1 MSADKPGKPKGPTKP
16 FLGDDEL
23 SSELDAWDEMFDN
36 LHETVPA
43 DDAASESPTLD
54 VALAEPSGG
63 VPQGE
68 WPEAAAV
75 PPTIVE
81 PPGTRVP
88 EAALAASD
96 ASRTLDDF
104 SPAFDP
110 NDPKET
116 DFSDVGGAEPP
127 ARLAPTGKMPAFVD
141 MPEEGATRLD
151 IARSP
156 ASAEDDDE
164 VYTSASRPNVKSP
177 PGARPLPED
186 PIAPPPKPAPA
197 KRTGPAIIRR
207 QTPVAVPLQPKPQP
221 HTTPQR
227 GYAAKDDAY
236 ASDFGDSTRI
246 ADYGEIEAK
255 AEESRHADAR
265 SKAPTAPP
273 PMSFTPSAYEQ
284 PEPDDD
290 YEIEIGSSSDEDP
303 PAPAPEPVH
312 QPRRTV
318 ANVIRRDPAKSI
330 PVPLRRESEPIIE
343 ISQPVPSGPRGED
356 DFSDVAASFEEESA
370 PPRRPAA
377 EPIREDDFAGMA
389 AALGADPLMD
399 EDLALPPKRPS
410 TAPTKPPPS
419 ALHAIEDADVE
430 DEGIIDDALPTR
442 MIPED
447 RDASHSGDAY
457 VPMTSDSLELPA
469 SSGQFDE
476 LAVPQ
481 VDDTFDAEQPATR
494 VEGAGANRPPAL
506 MDLYPRVKRPTSV
519 PVLGERS
526 FDERTTADEPGM
538 AERSAPRVVRAQ
550 TMPASQYG
558 DTPEIEPVIDLEAL
572 GVDSQWP
579 EQVAPIVSSSLDEEA
594 ARLLMIYER
603 EIPTVD
609 DPAASAALRIEA
621 GRLCERLGDTE
632 RARVHYD
639 AALLVDPRATAA
651 LRGLRRIAR
660 SQGDLVETTRHL
672 DAEIA
677 VAGALERRPLGHY
690 RVDLLMASGE
700 HDLARVA
707 VGDIV
712 DSAPS
717 DVRALLAQLEL
728 AFVDGRADEFGRSL
742 ERLAHAVTDPQL
754 RAAVQ
759 QARGM
764 LAAQQS
770 DAQGAVT
777 WLGQATES
785 DPGSL
790 GARLAAI
797 REAAAQSKPNETAH
811 ALLELAN
818 IVEESDPTTAAA
830 LAVRSQFWVHTDL
843 GVAAASVAT
852 KALPAD
858 PLVARVAAETALA
871 GSDTIAATNA
881 LVAWA
886 SCAAPP
892 VERAYAAARAAELD
906 ASQGVEL
913 WSRVLQLD
921 PGDDY
926 AAAQLR
932 TAYVATEQTGES
944 IAVDRQVAADAA
956 RDRARLRAAFGMI
969 AYGQL
974 DEAIALLQEG
984 RAARPT
990 SLALAEALAEALA
1003 AAGRWSDRA
1012 QLLAELA
1019 AAPGEQLD
1027 RDVAQ
1032 LRSAIAWEE
1041 AVGAASAAPQPDE
1054 REIQRAT
1061 AAALAAWDKVTEQ
1074 ANGAAPEAHAAAIVL
1089 ATRLGAKDLLGEAL
1103 ARAQAAERSP
1113 WASASIALRRTRLVA
1128 VEDPARAE
1136 AILGEIAG
1144 GIDDPRR
1151 TVAQL
1156 LAAARRNDVGDL
1168 ATILE
1173 ERAMALGDSTEAAA
1187 LRLRA
1192 AQLALDAGDAMRAT
1206 GLLRGV
1212 EKAMPG
1218 VGAVADLLSVA
1229 RRRAGDSSGPVRVA
1243 KPSSSTGAS
1252 SSDEFARI
1260 VRDADDA
1267 AERGDATAAISMY
1280 QSALEMRPG
1289 DPLAIVP
1296 LVRVATAHREAAA
1309 LASLALAE
1317 LRAAEAAGDTPAKA
1331 DAYEL
1336 LSHIDRELRN
1346 DAGSAQIALESASQ
1360 ADPARVDLMHRL
1372 EREYTV
1378 GNQVSDLL
1386 RLRRAELAQIPG
1398 ELARDRAAMLM
1409 DTAALAERDGRP
1421 DAELGE
1427 LYREALVADAKQR
1440 LALLHLESIVRRAG
1454 ASEEL
1459 AKLEEQIATYFEGD
1473 ARSQASFYTRAGET
1487 LLELGKIDNAVATF
1501 ARADQVS
1508 PGHVPAL
1515 EGWRIAA
1522 LKGERWTDVADAAT
1536 RQASVGGEPDTRARL
1551 HHFAGV
1557 ALMDKALIGEQAA
1570 LAFRRALEADPAH
1583 RDAFIRL
1590 RILLEEEGSHDELAI
1605 LLANRLEHEPE
1616 GPHKVDLHRAL
1627 AELSRNFLTDR
1638 ESAKKHYR
1646 AILESDP
1653 NDLRAHSAIADIA
1666 WEQGSW
1672 QEAADA
1678 LISRARLEHDPN
1690 ILRTLCFRL
1699 GLIYADRLVDVPM
1712 ALKAFQRALT
1722 YNPDDIQ
1729 TLERLAD
1736 LATQAGEWKLALGAC
1751 ERLVK
1756 NEDDPDKRAAHLH
1769 RVSRIFRQGF
1779 GDMKR
1784 AERALNLALDAAP
1797 TNDEAL
1803 SELVKFY
1810 RDAGDMTSVR
1820 VHLNRVAGTMRTRLQ
1835 AAPQDGIA
1843 YRVIS
1848 RAMSARAAVGVD
1860 GSTAVARAAAE
1871 LAQLCGEAGDAE
1883 RMLLAEPARTVLA
1896 PLLRSEADD
1905 ILFPRSV
1912 QTELRQIF
1920 TLLGDRVA
1928 KHVGVDLRALYGV
1941 ARGDRLKARES
1952 AVATHAQDVATALGF
1967 GEIDV
1972 YVSPRA
1978 PFSMVA
1984 EPTSPVSL
1992 VIGQGI
1998 AQMDSR
2004 AVRFAVGS
2012 ALKLAQSHL
2021 AIPARVAPEELGVLT
2036 IALLR
2041 MFQEKFPGHGL
2052 DENAIATQAQKLKRL
2067 IPTGLATEL
2076 RPFAYA
2082 IDAAAFSPA
2091 ELSRDLRVA
2100 GYRAGLIASGSV
2112 VAGLAIL
2119 AAAAGTDARS
2129 FLADPVA
2136 QGIIQFAVGEDH
2148 ATLTR

>member
-1 MSADKPGKPKGPTKP
+1 MSADKPGKGPQKP

-23 SSELDAWDEMFDN
+23 SSELDAWDQMFDN
-36 LHETVPA
+36 LHETAPA
-43 DDAASESPTLD
+43 DAAATGELPQ
-54 VALAEPSGG
+54 AE
-63 VPQGE
+63 VPLGE
-68 WPEAAAV
+68 WPEPAAV

-81 PPGTRVP
+81 PPGSRIP
-88 EAALAASD
+88 QAALASND
-96 ASRTLDDF
+96 ASHTLDDF
-104 SPAFDP
+104 APAFDP
-110 NDPKET
+110 NDPNEA
-116 DFSDVGGAEPP
+116 DFSSVSADRDAGA
-127 ARLAPTGKMPAFVD
+127 TGDMPAFS
-141 MPEEGATRLD
+141 EAAEGATRLD
-151 IARSP
+151 VAKTP
-156 ASAEDDDE
+156 AAAEDDDE
-164 VYTSASRPNVKSP
+164 VYTSASRPNVTSP
-177 PGARPLPED
+177 PTARPLPED

-207 QTPVAVPLQPKPQP
+207 QTPLAVPVTPKAEPKV
-221 HTTPQR
+221 TPQR
-227 GYAAKDDAY
+227 GYPAQGDAF
-236 ASDFGDSTRI
+236 STDFGDSTRV
-246 ADYGEIEAK
+246 ADFGEIEAK
-255 AEESRHADAR
+255 AQESRQADAR
-265 SKAPTAPP
+265 SKATTAPP
-273 PMSFTPSAYEQ
+273 PMSFTPSSYEQ
-284 PEPDDD
+284 PQPDDD
-290 YEIEIGSSSDEDP
+290 YEIEIGSSSDDDAA
-303 PAPAPEPVH
+303 PAAAPEPAP

-318 ANVIRRDPAKSI
+318 ANVIRRDPAKASI
-330 PVPLRRESEPIIE
+330 PVPVRRESEPIIE
-343 ISQPVPSGPRGED
+343 VSHRPAAPRGED
-356 DFSDVAASFEEESA
+356 DFSDVAAAFDEPAAPAAPSA
-370 PPRRPAA
+370 PAA
-377 EPIREDDFAGMA
+377 EDDFAGVA
-389 AALGADPLMD
+389 ASLGADPLMD
-399 EDLALPPKRPS
+399 GQLAMPLTRSPTMPSLPPR
-410 TAPTKPPPS
+410 PPPS
-419 ALHAIEDADVE
+419 ALHRLDD
-430 DEGIIDDALPTR
+430 DDDGIIDDALPTH
-442 MIPED
+442 MVPSPGS
-447 RDASHSGDAY
+447 RDPNMMEDAY
-457 VPMTSDSLELPA
+457 VPMTNESLEMPA
-469 SSGQFDE
+469 SSSGQFDE

-481 VDDTFDAEQPATR
+481 VNDTFDIEQPATR
-494 VEGAGANRPPAL
+494 VDRGEGQGADRPPGL

-519 PVLGERS
+519 PAMGGFEGSRVA
-526 FDERTTADEPGM
+526 DERPSGQVPRLQTT
-538 AERSAPRVVRAQ
+538 
-550 TMPASQYG
+550 PAGRFG
-558 DTPEIEPVIDLEAL
+558 DVPEIEPVIDLEAI

-579 EQVAPIVSSSLDEEA
+579 EQVAPITSASLDEES
-594 ARLLMIYER
+594 ARLLLIYER

-621 GRLCERLGDTE
+621 GRLCERLGDAE

-651 LRGLRRIAR
+651 LRGLRRLAR
-660 SQGDLVETTRHL
+660 SHGDLAETTRHL

-690 RVDLLMASGE
+690 RVDLLMASGN
-700 HDLARVA
+700 HDVGRVA
-707 VGDIV
+707 VRDIL

-728 AFVDGRADEFGRSL
+728 AFVDGRAEEFGHAL

-764 LAAQQS
+764 LAAQQN

-777 WLGQATES
+777 WFAQATES

-811 ALLELAN
+811 ALLELAE
-818 IVEESDPTTAAA
+818 IVQETDPVTAAA
-830 LAVRSQFWVHTDL
+830 LAVRSQYWVQNDL
-843 GVAAASVAT
+843 GIAAAGVAT
-852 KALPAD
+852 KAMPAD
-858 PLVARVAAETALA
+858 PLVARVAAETVLA
-871 GSDTIAATNA
+871 GSDTIAGTSA

-913 WSRVLQLD
+913 WGRVLQLD

-932 TAYVATEQTGES
+932 TAFVATEQTGEA
-944 IAVDRQVAADAA
+944 IAVDRQVAADPE

-969 AYGQL
+969 AYGRL

-990 SLALAEALAEALA
+990 SIALAEALAEALA
-1003 AAGRWSDRA
+1003 SAGRWSDRA
-1012 QLLAELA
+1012 KLLGELA
-1019 AAPGEQLD
+1019 DAPGEHLD
-1027 RDVAQ
+1027 PDVGQ
-1032 LRSAIAWEE
+1032 LRSALAWEE
-1041 AVGAASAAPQPDE
+1041 AVGAASALPQPDE
-1054 REIQRAT
+1054 REVQRAT
-1061 AAALAAWDKVTEQ
+1061 AAALSAWDKVNER
-1074 ANGAAPEAHAAAIVL
+1074 ASGAAPEAHAAALVL
-1089 ATRLGAKDLLGEAL
+1089 ATRLGDNDVLGEAL

-1113 WASASIALRRTRLVA
+1113 WAASSIALRRARLVA
-1128 VEDPARAE
+1128 VEDPARADSV
-1136 AILGEIAG
+1136 LGEGAG
-1144 GIDDPRR
+1144 TVDDPRR
-1151 TVAQL
+1151 TLGQL
-1156 LAAARRNDVGDL
+1156 LAAARKRDLGDL
-1168 ATILE
+1168 ATTLE
-1173 ERAMALGDSTEAAA
+1173 ERATALGDSSEAAA

-1206 GLLRGV
+1206 TLLRAV

-1218 VGAVADLLSVA
+1218 VGAISDLLAVA
-1229 RRRAGDSSGPVRVA
+1229 RRRAGDASGPVRVS
-1243 KPSSSTGAS
+1243 KPAAGGTSSP
-1252 SSDEFARI
+1252 DEFARL

-1267 AERGDATAAISMY
+1267 AERGDGASAISMY

-1289 DPLAIVP
+1289 DPLVTVP
-1296 LVRVATAHREAAA
+1296 LVRVATASREAAS
-1309 LASLALAE
+1309 LAALALAQ
-1317 LRAAEAAGDTPAKA
+1317 LRAAESSTDGAAKA

-1346 DAGSAQIALESASQ
+1346 DAGSAQVALESASQ
-1360 ADPARVDLMHRL
+1360 ADPSRIDLMHRL
-1372 EREYTV
+1372 ERDYTV
-1378 GNQVSDLL
+1378 ANQISDLL
-1386 RLRRAELAQIPG
+1386 RLRRAELAQIPA
-1398 ELARDRAAMLM
+1398 ELARDRSAMLM
-1409 DTAALAERDGRP
+1409 DTAALAEREGRA
-1421 DAELGE
+1421 DAELSE
-1427 LYREALVADAKQR
+1427 LYREAVAADPRAR
-1440 LALLHLESIVRRAG
+1440 LALLHLESSVRRNG

-1459 AKLEEQIATYFEGD
+1459 AKLEDQIAAYFEGD
-1473 ARSQASFYTRAGET
+1473 PRSQAAFYTRAGET
-1487 LLELGKIDNAVATF
+1487 LLELGKIDGAVATF
-1501 ARADQVS
+1501 TKADQVV

-1515 EGWRIAA
+1515 EGWRTAA
-1522 LKGERWTDVADAAT
+1522 LKGERWEDVAEAAT
-1536 RQASVGGEPDTRARL
+1536 RQASVGGEPEVRARL

-1557 ALMDKALIGEQAA
+1557 ALMDKAMIGEQAA
-1570 LAFRRALEADPAH
+1570 SAFRRALEIEPGH
-1583 RDAFIRL
+1583 RDAFLRL
-1590 RILLEEEGSHDELAI
+1590 RILLEEEGDHDGLAI
-1605 LLANRLEHEPE
+1605 LIANRLEHEPPGLYKLE
-1616 GPHKVDLHRAL
+1616 LHRAL

-1638 ESAKKHYR
+1638 ETAVKHYR

-1653 NDLRAHSAIADIA
+1653 NDLRAHAAIADIA
-1666 WEQGSW
+1666 WEQGAW

-1678 LISRARLEHDPN
+1678 LIGRARLEHDPN

-1722 YNPDDIQ
+1722 YNPDDTQ

-1756 NEDDPDKRAAHLH
+1756 NEEDADRRAVHLH
-1769 RVSRIFRQGF
+1769 RVARIFRQGF
-1779 GDMKR
+1779 GDLKR

-1797 TNDEAL
+1797 TNDDAL

-1835 AAPQDGIA
+1835 SMPQDGVA

-1860 GSTAVARAAAE
+1860 GSSAVARAAAE
-1871 LAQLCGEAGDAE
+1871 LAQLCGEAGEPE
-1883 RMLLAEPARTVLA
+1883 RILLSEPARTVLA

-1941 ARGDRLKARES
+1941 ARGDRLKVRES

-1972 YVSPRA
+1972 YVSARA
-1978 PFSMVA
+1978 PFAMVA

-1992 VIGQGI
+1992 VLGQGV

-2021 AIPARVAPEELGVLT
+2021 AIPARLSPEELGVLT

-2041 MFQEKFPGHGL
+2041 MFQEKFPNHGL
-2052 DENAIATQAQKLKRL
+2052 DENAIATQGQKLKRL

-2082 IDAAAFSPA
+2082 IDANAFAPT
-2091 ELSRDLRVA
+2091 EISRDLRVA
-2100 GYRAGLIASGSV
+2100 GYRAGLIAGGSV

-2119 AAAAGTDARS
+2119 AAAVGTDARS
-2129 FLADPVA
+2129 FQADPVA